1 MFSWVGGTI
10 VFVWS
15 QYDGGN
21 IDKEQCLRFLP
32 KPNEAKLNIIGGDLA
47 IQLPSIS
54 MCCATHSI
62 YRQSPIFLSLTKG
75 FL

>member
-1 MFSWVGGTI
+1 MADSDAI

-32 KPNEAKLNIIGGDLA
+32 KPNEAKLIIA
-47 IQLPSIS
+47 SYPEQL
-54 MCCATHSI
+54 
-62 YRQSPIFLSLTKG
+62 Y
-75 FL
+75 